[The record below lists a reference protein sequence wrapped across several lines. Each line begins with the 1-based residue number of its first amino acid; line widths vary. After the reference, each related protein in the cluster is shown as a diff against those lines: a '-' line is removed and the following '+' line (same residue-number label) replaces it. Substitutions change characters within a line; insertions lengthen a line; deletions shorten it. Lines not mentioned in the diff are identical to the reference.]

1 MMPARWQ
8 YLRPP
13 KRPAKNVDMRIA
25 ARLFVL
31 IAAAGLLL
39 GLAVQVLL
47 AGDEDDAARAAL
59 HGRIAQLIDQLGS
72 DHYVVRRNAEQEL
85 VRIGF
90 EAFDAVKAAEQRDD
104 IETAARAAYVAEL
117 ITVQWTRDED
127 PPQVRQLL
135 RDYGELTEE
144 SRRQRVG
151 NLAALPEDAGLAAL
165 CRIVRFEH
173 SPLVSKAAALAV
185 LAPAQDGAGE
195 QSPDWQLRESI
206 VEAAL
211 ARSTRPAADWLHTR
225 ILEMTDAAAAA
236 NRWDDLVRQEQRTL
250 SETPENSEMEF
261 VLALT
266 QLQITHL
273 HSLGRDAEVLAALT
287 RLVERAP
294 DEVTALTTVLE
305 WLVQQ
310 EAYDA
315 IDHLAARFEAT
326 ISNDVRLLYALAHAR
341 EVQGQAAA
349 AEADYRR
356 AIELGNR
363 QQPQIALVASLR
375 LSELL
380 HDAADERAAAEVLE
394 KLIATVQQSPAL
406 DRLLNAFGRTLDSVR
421 SRMEY
426 FHACAAAAEGDAA
439 AQRQHLERAVGYD
452 TTDADVL
459 IALYRLSSED
469 TEFRAEAME
478 KINKA
483 AQHFLDRIRESPDE
497 PTWYNQYAWLIGNTE
512 GDYDRAIEMSH
523 KSLELRPDSAGYL
536 DTLAH
541 CFFAKQDYEAAIK
554 YQRRAVEL
562 EPHTQLISNKLKV
575 FEQALKASRQSD
587 K

>member
-1 MMPARWQ
+1 
-8 YLRPP
+8 
-13 KRPAKNVDMRIA
+13 MRIA
-25 ARLFVL
+25 ARLLVL
-31 IAAAGLLL
+31 IVAAGLLL
-39 GLAVQVLL
+39 GLAGQVSL
-47 AGDEDDAARAAL
+47 ARDQDDAARSAL
-59 HGRIAQLIDQLGS
+59 HERIAQLIDDLGS

-90 EAFDAVKAAEQRDD
+90 EAFDAVKAAEQSDD
-104 IETAARAAYVAEL
+104 IEIAARAAYVAEL
-117 ITVQWTRDED
+117 ITVQWTRDDD

-173 SPLVSKAAALAV
+173 SPLVSKAAALAI
-185 LAPAQDGAGE
+185 LAPERSGQVD
-195 QSPDWQLRESI
+195 QPPDRHRRESVI
-206 VEAAL
+206 EGAL
-211 ARSTRPAADWLHTR
+211 ARSTRPAAGWLRTR
-225 ILEMTDAAAAA
+225 ILEMTEPAAAAD
-236 NRWDDLVRQEQRTL
+236 RWDELVRQEQRTL
-250 SETPENSEMEF
+250 RETPENSEMDF

-266 QLQITHL
+266 RLQITHL
-273 HSLGRDAEVLAALT
+273 RSLDRDDEVLAALT

-305 WLVQQ
+305 WLVEQ
-310 EAYDA
+310 EAFDA
-315 IDHLAARFEAT
+315 IDHLAARFETT
-326 ISNDVRLLYALAHAR
+326 ISGDVRLLYALARAR
-341 EVQGQAAA
+341 EVQGQNLA

-380 HDAADERAAAEVLE
+380 HDAADDQAAAEVLE
-394 KLIATVQQSPAL
+394 ELIAAAQQSPAL
-406 DRLLNAFGRTLDSVR
+406 ERLLNAFGRTLDSVR

-426 FHACAAAAEGDAA
+426 FHACAAATEGNTA
-439 AQRQHLERAVGYD
+439 AQRQHLERAVGHD
-452 TTDADVL
+452 STDADVL

-469 TEFRAEAME
+469 AEFRAEAME
-478 KINKA
+478 KINQA
-483 AQHFLDRIRESPDE
+483 ARHFLDRIRESPDE

-512 GDYDRAIEMSH
+512 GDFDRAVEMSH

-541 CFFAKQDYEAAIK
+541 CYFAKQDFEAAVK

-575 FEQALKASRQSD
+575 FEQALEESRQSD
-587 K
+587 E